1 MNILQMCIIIFFARV
16 IDVSLATFVTVLT
29 VKGKRVLATIIG
41 FIDVLIW
48 FLVVKEA
55 LNTDIKSIWI
65 AFSYAGGYA
74 LGTIIGTTLSN
85 KLIDGKISAQVII
98 NSDSINE
105 VEKIRKAG
113 FAVSQIDCT
122 GKDNAKK
129 LMLFIE
135 LDKKHLD
142 DLKDIINK
150 IDKDA
155 FMVINETKYVLNG
168 FFK

>member
-74 LGTIIGTTLSN
+74 LGTFIGTTLSN

-113 FAVSQIDCT
+113 FAVSQINCT

>member
-74 LGTIIGTTLSN
+74 LGTFIGTTLSN